1 MGYQEQKQVWQRRL
15 IESLHGS
22 LEAPVE
28 PGLSEGKVDFDGGVR
43 ESAHVPGD
51 PMQEHNDLLL
61 DVLQNHTGGGAVDF
75 WPMAAPAKGPPTADP
90 GEQPAQGEDWRKG
103 AG

>member
-1 MGYQEQKQVWQRRL
+1 MGYQEQKQAWQRAL

-28 PGLSEGKVDFDGGVR
+28 PLSEGKVDFDGGVR
-43 ESAHVPGD
+43 ETAHVPGD

-61 DVLQNHTGGGAVDF
+61 DLVQNHTGGGAIDF
-75 WPMAAPAKGPPTADP
+75 WPMAPKSPPADP
-90 GEQPAQGEDWRKG
+90 GEEPDQGEDWRKG
-103 AG
+103 GG

>member
-1 MGYQEQKQVWQRRL
+1 MGYQEQKQAWQRRL

-28 PGLSEGKVDFDGGVR
+28 PELSEGKVDFDGGVR
-43 ESAHVPGD
+43 ESVPSQSS
-51 PMQEHNDLLL
+51 PMSDHNEWILNLLQEHR
-61 DVLQNHTGGGAVDF
+61 GGGAVDF
-75 WPMAAPAKGPPTADP
+75 WPMAPKSPAAADP
-90 GEQPAQGEDWRKG
+90 DQEADQSEDWRKG

>member
-1 MGYQEQKQVWQRRL
+1 
-15 IESLHGS
+15 
-22 LEAPVE
+22 
-28 PGLSEGKVDFDGGVR
+28 LSEGKVDFDGGVR

-61 DVLQNHTGGGAVDF
+61 DLLQNHTGGGAIDF
-75 WPMAAPAKGPPTADP
+75 WPMAPKSPPADP
-90 GEQPAQGEDWRKG
+90 GEESDQGEDWRKG